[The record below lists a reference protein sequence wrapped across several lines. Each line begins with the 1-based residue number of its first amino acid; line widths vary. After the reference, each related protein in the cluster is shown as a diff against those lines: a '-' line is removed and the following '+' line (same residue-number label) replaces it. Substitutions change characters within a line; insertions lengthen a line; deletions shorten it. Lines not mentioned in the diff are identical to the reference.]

1 MHQTATR
8 QNRIRII
15 VITGATATG
24 KSTLAIQLA
33 KLVNAEI
40 VNADSR
46 LVYRGMNIGT
56 AKPTTQELHAVPHH
70 IINIIEPQQPYSL
83 NQYLNNARKTIKNI
97 AERTRIPI
105 IVGGSGQYIWG
116 LLEGWQ
122 VPEIPP
128 NQKLRN
134 QMEQLL
140 RTQGLQAI
148 QNKLQQL
155 DPQGAQKIELL
166 NPRRV
171 IRAIERA
178 SATGDAL
185 GGASKANTPP
195 FNSLI
200 IGLTAPR
207 EVIHKRIAERL
218 DIMLQQGWI
227 HEVQTMLDRG
237 IDTQLPA
244 MSAIGYRQIAAYING
259 QIDMQQMQNQ
269 IIIATHKL
277 VGAQNNWFK
286 PTDKRINWLDI
297 TKPDLLH
304 NATNLI
310 KQLTPPNTPPT

>member
-1 MHQTATR
+1 MHQIATR

-46 LVYRGMNIGT
+46 LVYRGMDIGT
-56 AKPTTQELHAVPHH
+56 AKPTTKELHAVPHH

-83 NQYLNNARKTIKNI
+83 NQYLNNARKTIQNI

-134 QMEQLL
+134 EMEQLL

-148 QNKLQQL
+148 QNKLHQL
-155 DPQGAQKIELL
+155 DPKGAQKIELL

-185 GGASKANTPP
+185 GGASKADTPP

-207 EVIHKRIAERL
+207 EIIHKRIAERL
-218 DIMLQQGWI
+218 HIMLQQGWI

-237 IDTQLPA
+237 IDTRLPA

-259 QIDMQQMQNQ
+259 QIDLQQMQNQ

-304 NATNLI
+304 NATNLT